1 MRIDHLCISNKRIHL
16 NDISMDFS
24 LCGIYLIKGEIGCG
38 KTTLMETLMFDDYSV
53 SFPDSVQADL
63 FWKDR
68 CKLFTYIPQ
77 NCCVTS
83 LSVKEYIKKSN
94 RAITDQAIA
103 SMFKEFELSGQLLD
117 KPFSV
122 LSGGE
127 QVKVAIMTGLLKGT
141 PYLFLDE
148 PTNNLDNQTVDLL
161 CKVLTT
167 YAKSR
172 RIIIISHDPRLNLQP
187 NTEYIFEKKTVKA
200 RNHGVIESQQETIS
214 QKPNVIRP
222 GFFGVV
228 FRLAMNTPFIVTLL
242 TLFCILGGSL
252 YLAHIM
258 LQHELITEKPPEEG
272 YVFAKYS
279 NQYDSI
285 LERYAKAE
293 NLQIDES
300 RYEEGVPLDQIP
312 ELYAANDV
320 KEIYIHDTEYI
331 DDLQKM
337 INTGQYSDSL
347 LLFSM
352 PAIWYTDFYDLSGI
366 DLGLSLTNGSLPQD
380 HQNEV
385 AISKALLIKD
395 FGYSEE
401 AAEQAIGDQILISD
415 ERTGL
420 HSAYTITGFTYY
432 DIAVI
437 SYDPAFCYGIYHYS
451 PDTYDA
457 FSKSLCD
464 YLVKIDATPNTAEE
478 ILIRTEPK
486 SERKLLNL
494 MMQEYP
500 ANYYYSNVYVQIW
513 AKQFNRSLFIKLLI
527 INLTIAVVSALI
539 LYLMNKNAIA
549 YNMQFLTD
557 FGNYYLDRKKMYCYY
572 AAVLL
577 STFCL
582 CAAAIFALNVR
593 FSRFWRFSS
602 IYLLINA
609 IIIFLPFAY
618 AVVSKKGEI
627 K

>member
-16 NDISMDFS
+16 KDISMDFS

-53 SFPDSVQADL
+53 SFPNSVQADL
-63 FWKDR
+63 FRKDR
-68 CKLFTYIPQ
+68 CKLFTYVPQ

-83 LSVKEYIKKSN
+83 LSVKEYIQKSN

-103 SMFKEFELSGQLLD
+103 SIFKEFELSEQLLD

-127 QVKVAIMTGLLKGT
+127 QVKVAVITGLLKDT

-148 PTNNLDNQTVDLL
+148 PTNNLDNHTVDLL

-187 NTEYIFEKKTVKA
+187 NTEYILEKKTMKE
-200 RNHGVIESQQETIS
+200 RICGVTEPQQETIS

-228 FRLAMNTPFIVTLL
+228 FRLVMNTPFIVTLL
-242 TLFCILGGSL
+242 TVFCILGGSL
-252 YLAHIM
+252 YLTHMM
-258 LQHELITEKPPEEG
+258 LQHELVTENPPEEG

-279 NQYDSI
+279 NRYDSI
-285 LERYAKAE
+285 LEQYTKAE

-300 RYEEGVPLDQIP
+300 RYEEGIPLDQIP
-312 ELYAANDV
+312 ELYTANDI
-320 KEIYIHDTEYI
+320 KEIYIQDTEYI
-331 DDLQKM
+331 DNLQRMMK
-337 INTGQYSDSL
+337 TGQHSDAL

-352 PAIWYTDFYDLSGI
+352 PMIWYTDFYDLSGI
-366 DLGLSLTNGSLPQD
+366 DLGLSLTNGSLPRD
-380 HQNEV
+380 HQNEA
-385 AISKALLIKD
+385 AISKALLIKF

-401 AAEQAIGDQILISD
+401 TVEQAIGDQILISD

-420 HSAYTITGFTYY
+420 HADYTITGFTYC
-432 DIAVI
+432 DIAVV
-437 SYDPAFCYGIYHYS
+437 SYDPAYCYGIYHYS

-457 FSKSLCD
+457 FRKSLCD
-464 YLVKIDATPNTAEE
+464 YFVEIDATPNTAEE
-478 ILIRTEPK
+478 ILIRTEPR

-513 AKQFNRSLFIKLLI
+513 AKHFNRSLFIKILI
-527 INLTIAVVSALI
+527 INLIIAVVSALI
-539 LYLMNKNAIA
+539 FYLMNKNALA
-549 YNMQFLTD
+549 YNIQFLTD
-557 FGNYYLDRKKMYCYY
+557 FGNYYLDRKKMYRYY
-572 AAVLL
+572 AAVLI

-582 CAAAIFALNVR
+582 CATVCFALNVR

-618 AVVSKKGEI
+618 IAVSKKA